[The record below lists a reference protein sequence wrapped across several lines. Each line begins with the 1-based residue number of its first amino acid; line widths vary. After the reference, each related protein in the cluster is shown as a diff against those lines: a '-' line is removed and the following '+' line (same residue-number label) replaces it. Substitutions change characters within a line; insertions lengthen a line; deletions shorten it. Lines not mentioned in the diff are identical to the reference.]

1 MCPTEIGREG
11 AGWIELAQDWDK
23 WRAVVGAVM
32 ILQVLRRSGFL
43 EQLRKDTAE

>member
-32 ILQVLRRSGFL
+32 ILQVL
-43 EQLRKDTAE
+43 